1 MTRDKTVLGGWSLF
15 ALWFG
20 AAISLA
26 EILTGSFLAPLGF
39 IQGVWAIVIGHLI
52 GGAILI
58 LGGMIGFNAKIGA
71 MTSTRIAFGRYGSY
85 LFSVLN
91 MLQLLG
97 WTAVMML
104 SGAKAADALSF
115 SLWGIENLHVW
126 TIVIAALILLWIA
139 LGKQGFT
146 RLNVIA
152 VVLLLGLTLLLCFVV
167 FREQEIFSLPS
178 TGEMSFGAALELC
191 VIMPLSWLPL
201 IADYTRFAAHKT
213 RGLIGSFLGYFLGSS
228 LMYTIGLAMA
238 LYAQDASVASMMNA
252 LNLGFF
258 ALGIVLLSTVTTT
271 FLDAYSAG
279 VTFRNLFPQFSER
292 SIALVMTLIGLGV
305 ALLTPIE
312 AYESF
317 LYAIGSV
324 FAPLFAIVLS
334 DYFLFGNTRIDETLR
349 LHVGYVF
356 IWIAGIIVYYY
367 FLTLDF
373 ILGSTLPTM
382 IVTLLLFVTLR
393 KGVRTWTLKNN

>member
-1 MTRDKTVLGGWSLF
+1 MMHEKTVLGGLSLF

-39 IQGVWAIVIGHLI
+39 MEGLWAIVLGHII

-58 LGGMIGFNAKIGA
+58 LGGIIGFNAKIGA
-71 MTSTRIAFGRYGSY
+71 MTSTRISFGTYGSY

-104 SGAKAADALSF
+104 SGAKAANELSL
-115 SLWGIENLHVW
+115 SLWGIESLSLW
-126 TIVIAALILLWIA
+126 TIAIAALILLWIA

-146 RLNVIA
+146 RLNVVA
-152 VVLLLGLTLLLCFVV
+152 VVLLFGLTLLLCLVV
-167 FREQEIFSLPS
+167 FREEEIFSWAS
-178 TGEMSFGAALELC
+178 SDEMSFGAALELC

-201 IADYTRFAAHKT
+201 IADYTRFAHRKKS
-213 RGLIGSFLGYFLGSS
+213 GLIGSFLGYFLGSS

-238 LYAQDASVASMMNA
+238 LYAKDASVASMMNA
-252 LNLGFF
+252 LHLGLF

-292 SIALVMTLIGLGV
+292 SVALVMTLIGLGV

-312 AYESF
+312 AYENF

-324 FAPLFAIVLS
+324 FAS
-334 DYFLFGNTRIDETLR
+334 
-349 LHVGYVF
+349 F
-356 IWIAGIIVYYY
+356 ICNCAE
-367 FLTLDF
+367 
-373 ILGSTLPTM
+373 
-382 IVTLLLFVTLR
+382 
-393 KGVRTWTLKNN
+393 